1 MKTPKGIAKRKS
13 RGRQIKLAEPASFSP
28 VRYAI
33 LTRNP
38 KIVPSGDY
46 HCLCRPLCKIV
57 IAKVWAWF
65 LLSPL
70 FCNQERGQ

>member
-13 RGRQIKLAEPASFSP
+13 PGRQIKLAEPASFSP

-38 KIVPSGDY
+38 KIVPRGSG
-46 HCLCRPLCKIV
+46 
-57 IAKVWAWF
+57 
-65 LLSPL
+65 LSLSLPPTL
-70 FCNQERGQ
+70 SDCHRHSLGTFSAVSSIL